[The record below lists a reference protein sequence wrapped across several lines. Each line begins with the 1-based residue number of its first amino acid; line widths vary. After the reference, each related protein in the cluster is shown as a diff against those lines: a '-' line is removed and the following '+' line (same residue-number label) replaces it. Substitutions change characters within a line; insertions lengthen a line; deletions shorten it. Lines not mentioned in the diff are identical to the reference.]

1 MSIRVRR
8 AIGFWFLFILG
19 LILNGFQVYKYVTG
33 QLVYSN
39 LELVVLVVGVAFNFA
54 PKFILNMFEKVIT
67 KKAESQ

>member
-1 MSIRVRR
+1 MSIRQRKEI
-8 AIGFWFLFILG
+8 AYWFLLILG
-19 LILNGFQVYKYVTG
+19 LTLNTFQVYKYITG

-67 KKAESQ
+67 KKE